1 MSDSLFLTDCREKL
15 EVKMIIFK
23 VKQTVIVSTH
33 MNKVRITLYAY
44 SVRAFRIILQIGTP
58 QMLYT
63 MMEKILLRRE
73 NIIAGTVL
81 LRTLFRQRGH

>member
-44 SVRAFRIILQIGTP
+44 SVRAFRIIRQIGTP
-58 QMLYT
+58 QMIYT
-63 MMEKILLRRE
+63 KMEKILLRRE